1 MAVKNSTIL
10 AKSWLE
16 GSTDMQQRIPNP
28 DQTDMATFNAAM
40 FDPMNNDIYNQWSN
54 GLINRIGLTIANS
67 KRFSNP
73 LAVFKRPYMAYGK
86 TVQNIAVEWAKTH
99 SFKDDAED
107 LLKYERPE
115 FAASYHTINRQDK
128 YKVSITRPEMRQA
141 IAQDGYGLNTLV
153 DMAVS
158 SCTNAEQYDEMRIM
172 QESIGEFDKEH
183 PVFKANISVA
193 GTKQEQARALLEAV
207 KTYVNRFKF
216 PSTLYNVTDYQ
227 IPTFAN
233 ENECVIIV
241 NPDTMAM
248 LDVYAFAEL
257 FNVDRAE
264 VRAHVVMLPELPIA
278 GAKAILTTQDVF
290 IAANTE
296 YGMFPFFDPNT
307 LTTHNFLHSQGVYS
321 INPFA
326 PIVAIGEF
334 ADYTVP
340 TTTLKVTGVDVSADT
355 TTVEA
360 GGDLQLTVKLQ
371 GTVTGDDAIEV
382 KPDAVVW
389 TVKSDT
395 DVLKTKT
402 YVDRYN
408 VLHTSENL
416 TAGSKLTV
424 TGVATYTNPDGTE
437 TDFKDSV
444 EITVA

>member
-16 GSTDMQQRIPNP
+16 GTEDMQQRVPNP
-28 DQTDMATFNAAM
+28 TQSSMAAFNEAM
-40 FDPMNNDIYNQWSN
+40 FDPMNNDIYNQWAN

-67 KRFSNP
+67 KRFANP

-86 TVQNIAVEWAKTH
+86 TVQNIAVEWAKAH
-99 SFKDDAED
+99 SFEDNAED

-115 FAASYHTINRQDK
+115 FAATYHTINRQDK

-172 QESIGEFDKEH
+172 QQSIGEFDKEH
-183 PVFKANISVA
+183 PVFKANISTA
-193 GTKQEQARALLEAV
+193 GTKQEQSRALLEAV

-216 PSTLYNVTDYQ
+216 PSVLYNVADYN

-241 NPDTMAM
+241 DPDTMAM

-264 VRAHVVMLPELPIA
+264 VRARVVMLPELPIA
-278 GAKAILTTQDVF
+278 GAKAILTTQDIF
-290 IAANTE
+290 IAANSE

-334 ADYTVP
+334 PDYTVP
-340 TTTLKVTGVDVSADT
+340 TSKLTVTGVKVTAVDAKVTAGDT
-355 TTVEA
+355 T
-360 GGDLQLTVKLQ
+360 QLTVELQ
-371 GTVTGDDAIEV
+371 GSTTGEGIEV
-382 KPDAVVW
+382 APDACTW
-389 TVKSDT
+389 SIKSDT
-395 DVLKTKT
+395 DTLDTKT
-402 YVDRYN
+402 YVDRN
-408 VLHTSENL
+408 AVLHTSAKL

-424 TGVATYTNPDGTE
+424 TGKATYTNPSGDTAE
-437 TDFKDSV
+437 YTKDV
-444 EITVA
+444 AITIA